1 MATGKSVIEIDILDD
16 KFKAFATLFDKFQT
30 ALDKM
35 PKGWEAAGKAVDK
48 VGEKTDKT
56 AKKIIKEQKEQNKHA
71 NDGLKIVKETARFS
85 GEIAKNFASTAVSV
99 AKWLAL
105 GAVGGGFGIGGIAA
119 SASDYRVRASGANA
133 TTGELR
139 AIQSSL
145 KKYSDDPEA
154 LLSKIADMQADR
166 GQTATLNVVGG
177 NRNNTPFQ
185 SMIDILKETKRVLS
199 QHKDENG
206 NVDLNIAEAL
216 GFTKLF
222 NSSELRRIVNDKGEL
237 GGDTAAAETN
247 AKKLSNLDSENKAL
261 QDFWMNLIYAKN
273 KIELALIEP
282 LSRLA
287 KPLSDLTDAVVN
299 AISDFL
305 KSDEIKKSIK
315 EFTDWIS
322 SDDSKKSI
330 SEFFSALG
338 KIAALIGR
346 LAYFLPDLSK
356 PKDTPEGQ
364 KAKNGYTY
372 KNGVIDNENPEN
384 HIGGTSLIGRILNSQ
399 SDSYQRGMAKLN
411 APERFNNP
419 GDLSSWGNLPKT
431 KLADGNTIVK
441 FETAQQGMQALAEQ
455 LKLYMNRDHLSTV
468 RDIMTKY
475 VGANNPRLESAIKNV
490 SASSGLAPT
499 SQLQPTDLY
508 KLMSGITKNENAR
521 SNYTP
526 QSIQVMVSSA
536 AGSDLNVSANAMK

>member
-48 VGEKTDKT
+48 VEEKTDKT

-85 GEIAKNFASTAVSV
+85 GDIAKNFASTAVSV

-105 GAVGGGFGIGGIAA
+105 GAIGGGFGIGGIAA
-119 SASDYRVRASGANA
+119 SASDYRVRASGSNA

-139 AIQSSL
+139 AIQSNL

-287 KPLSDLTDAVVN
+287 KPLSDLSDAVVK

-305 KSDEIKKSIK
+305 KSDDIKKSISD
-315 EFTDWIS
+315 FTGWIGS
-322 SDDSKKSI
+322 EQGKKDI
-330 SEFFSALG
+330 AGFFHALG
-338 KIAALIGR
+338 VLAKVTIKIANWIG
-346 LAYFLPDLSK
+346 
-356 PKDTPEGQ
+356 
-364 KAKNGYTY
+364 
-372 KNGVIDNENPEN
+372 GVILPNKTSDEIAAQNRQTQRVLEKGEYANESETIDPATYS
-384 HIGGTSLIGRILNSQ
+384 GGYLTPQNSQ
-399 SDSYQRGMAKLN
+399 KN

-490 SASSGLAPT
+490 SASSGLTPT